1 MAPTCLERRDVC
13 LVVFSYVWLCAIT
26 IRPSLSVSA
35 KPRCFARLP
44 EASSSAASAFDV
56 RSELTLALCVTDLR
70 RWSTS
75 FLLGTPSLGQPRD
88 RDRDRERER
97 ERETKGFRFW
107 ICIQMKFKEWEMELG
122 LSRSVLHRSNYRV
135 FIGKQ
140 SLVGECFSCVTLLG
154 KSA

>member
-1 MAPTCLERRDVC
+1 MYGCAPSPSGPH
-13 LVVFSYVWLCAIT
+13 FLC
-26 IRPSLSVSA
+26 PLSQGALPGCPKQVHQQLQCSMFV
-35 KPRCFARLP
+35 RCSFGTHTGPLCNRSKTMEHKLP
-44 EASSSAASAFDV
+44 PWDTF
-56 RSELTLALCVTDLR
+56 
-70 RWSTS
+70 
-75 FLLGTPSLGQPRD
+75 LGTAERQRQ
-88 RDRDRERER
+88 RQRERERER